1 MIKRRGAVRLVNAGN
16 KLALVSKRRDGNLV
30 KSDVGEQ
37 LSAAMPLCAADD
49 AITLYDGKIL
59 LVTKGN
65 LSVCE

>member
-16 KLALVSKRRDGNLV
+16 KLALVSKRKDGNLV

-49 AITLYDGKIL
+49 AIALYDGKIL